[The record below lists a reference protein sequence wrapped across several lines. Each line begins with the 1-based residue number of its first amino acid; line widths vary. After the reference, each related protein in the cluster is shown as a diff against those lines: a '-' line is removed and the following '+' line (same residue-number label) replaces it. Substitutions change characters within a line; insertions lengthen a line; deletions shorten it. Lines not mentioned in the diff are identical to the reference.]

1 MNVSLR
7 LAIANNR
14 KLECKKILLLESGKQ
29 FEYKFQEEYS
39 NRVVALNQ
47 QTRTLLSSIGAWQH
61 IAATRYSTVQKM
73 QVLKH

>member
-1 MNVSLR
+1 MHVPLYFVT
-7 LAIANNR
+7 ANNR

-29 FEYKFQEEYS
+29 FEYNFEEKYS

-61 IAATRYSTVQKM
+61 IKATRYCTVRKM
-73 QVLKH
+73 QVLK